1 MKTVQIADFKSL
13 EQACSE
19 LRESLFDLDTA
30 SLNSTQDVWEG
41 KFIRPLEDPTR
52 SETRKRFFF
61 LGSVRYFPLIQTV
74 LRIRKVKSQRVNDRA
89 RIGRYTFSEVR
100 PTPTGCSLQFIEDM
114 EIELDF
120 ERDALGE
127 LVDERLLDR
136 RGYVKSFLLI
146 ESGLMIE

>member
-1 MKTVQIADFKSL
+1 LIKTFHIADFSSL

-30 SLNSTQDVWEG
+30 GLNSTQGVWEG
-41 KFIRPLEDPTR
+41 KFIRPLQDPTR
-52 SETRKRFFF
+52 SETRKRFF
-61 LGSVRYFPLIQTV
+61 LGSVRYFPLIETV
-74 LRIRKVKSQRVNDRA
+74 LRIRKIKSQRVHDRA
-89 RIGRYTFSEVR
+89 RIGRYTFSEVS
-100 PTPTGCSLQFIEDM
+100 PTPTGCSLQFHEDM

-120 ERDALGE
+120 DGDALGE

-146 ESGLMIE
+146 ESGLLIE

>member
-1 MKTVQIADFKSL
+1 METVNITDFSSL
-13 EQACSE
+13 ERVCSE

-30 SLNSTQDVWEG
+30 IFNSTQGVWEG

-52 SETRKRFFF
+52 SETRKRLF
-61 LGSVRYFPLIQTV
+61 LGSIRYFPLIETV
-74 LRIRKVKSQRVNDRA
+74 LRIRKIKSQRVNDRA

-100 PTPTGCSLQFIEDM
+100 PTPTGCLLQFHEDL

-120 ERDALGE
+120 EGDALGE
-127 LVDERLLDR
+127 LLDERLLDR